1 MHDHELKSDTTF
13 FAKYKKICKVTFDA
27 GKGQFKDGKKT
38 CVTDLLEGDNPRIDY
53 PTAPDGYFCTG
64 WFDANGVRSNDI
76 EVTAD
81 IILYAHYEKLY
92 DVTFDAGSG
101 HFEDGKNTITV
112 NVDEDTYPSYK
123 EPVSPEG
130 MMFIGWFDIDG
141 NSYQNNSIKE
151 DTTFYAK
158 YGNTIHVTFDS
169 GIGHF
174 ENGDTTYVTK
184 TAAGKEVDSVNPIVP
199 SGYKFAGWYDD
210 DGHKPSNAPYDKDTV
225 FHAKYIKLFKVTYD
239 AGNGHFE
246 DGQNTVTVDV
256 EEDAYP
262 YYKEPMS
269 PEGMMFIGWFDV
281 DGNSYQK
288 TTIKEDTTFYA
299 KYGSTIHVTF
309 DAGKGHFE
317 NGDKTKIV
325 KTPEGVRVY
334 GGSVI
339 SPDGMLFDGWYD
351 ENGKSLY
358 WSDFKKDVT
367 YYARYVKALTIT
379 FKANGGIG
387 DTFTATVGEGNYYSS
402 ENFDSKF
409 THPDGKVLIGFQD
422 EETGKFYK
430 LGYGYQFFNDATLLA
445 QWADPVTV
453 TLDCNGGTTSKGSLV
468 QETWAKNTTLS
479 HDSILDEKP
488 VKEGMIFTGWHLDSV
503 DGPKIDPQTI
513 VFDRDT
519 VVYASYSKAVHININ
534 LDDLG
539 MKSKSIE
546 VAKGESVKLRDIC
559 YVSAPE
565 DKEIVGYRID
575 GTNTIINENQ
585 ELVFDKDI
593 NLTAVVKNK
602 IKLTYDSNGAGFDS
616 INEYVSSSDYSC
628 FYNVF
633 GKTPKGKYFAGWAAN
648 SPDGVVYTSATNG
661 MPFTEDTTLY
671 AVWKDGCTIH
681 LDLGEGVNGS
691 IRNGDVVKKG
701 TSFSLDDIRVEQNP
715 NGKKLAGWRIDEDPK
730 VIGVYSFL
738 IINKDITVHAV
749 WEDVTNI
756 TVTVKDPE
764 TDDVLYTYEIEK
776 GTYFRDNDKIKKFL
790 PKGKALFGWTL
801 DKDKKDIISQYNLTF
816 DKDVVLY
823 PVYVDNVKITLDW
836 GSEGKGYLTYSTDKV
851 DMNTLECGKGL
862 SIPYFNYTV
871 VKSPKGKA
879 LAGWRIENTENILY
893 ANETYVNNQGYIVD
907 QDTTLHA
914 VWKDTV
920 KLTLNAN
927 GEKFANNQE
936 VIEKEYIKNNDLY
949 SYNPQYPWEQ
959 KNVDGTKVITGWRV
973 GSPDGPLMSKKLY
986 NEFDSDTTYYAVWSD
1001 LITICFENKGI
1012 KVAEYDN
1019 TYAWTLRSIYN
1030 FMVLKLNPSIK
1041 NDFDD
1046 DAFVGWYNVETGEKL
1061 TEDTVFTKDC
1071 VFEAKTENR
1080 PIKIKYDYNG
1090 GTGKLNEVTTMS
1102 GYLTIAM
1109 LNDPYIEA
1117 PDNKVFVGWSLERD
1131 GDILQ
1136 SANYAPFYFDKDTTL
1151 YAKYASEVTLTIH
1164 DGSYTFTEKVP
1175 MNEWMRFVLGSR
1187 CTIDGKTYYG
1197 GQSVKFSKDTDV
1209 YLYEGSGSSR
1219 IPIDYRDI
1227 TKLTGNGSG
1236 FVAGKVFMRIHFGGL
1251 SITED
1256 AGQEIDLVLDESF
1269 IPKGMKF
1276 DKWET
1281 VGDITIKDPTSK
1293 KTSFIMPKNELGK
1306 IHEIYA
1312 TYTPRIPLQLEKD
1325 TLELNKG
1332 EKDQIKVTG
1341 DYEKLTWSSSDS
1353 STVEVDQSGNIHAL
1367 KSGKATITAKD
1378 NSGQSISCVV
1388 TVTNKL
1394 KNLTLNEKELN
1405 LKGKTEK
1412 KLNVTLTPKDADSEK
1427 LTWTSSNEGVV
1438 KVSEDGTLTS
1448 VSCGEAIIT
1457 VSSESGLKDSCKVK
1471 VSHDWILES
1480 KLDATAENEGKN
1492 VYRCSLC
1499 NETKEE
1505 TIPKL
1510 IGKWV
1515 TDSHG
1520 KWYQYSNGTYEKSG
1534 FKHIDNHTYYFQSNG
1549 YVQVGWL
1556 LLNNDWYMFD
1566 SEGVMITG
1574 WNGSYYFDENGK
1586 MMKNAFTPDHYY
1598 VGSSGTYL
1606 TNCWFKHNSK
1616 DYYADNYGH
1625 IVKNKWIGSYY
1636 LGSDGVMV
1644 TNTFTPDG
1652 YYCGSDGAYVTN
1664 CWIKVNDI
1672 DYYMNASGKVTKNTW
1687 VGDYYLDGNGYIV
1700 KNAWIGAY
1708 YLDSNGKYVTNAF
1721 TPDGYYCGSDGAYVT
1736 NCWIKVNGKYYYMNA
1751 AGTVTKNAWVGSYYL
1766 GSDGAMLT
1774 NTYTPDGYYVGAD
1787 GLWTPVKWI
1796 QSGNKWWY
1804 RHSDGSY
1811 TTNDFE
1817 VIGNQKYYF
1826 DSNGYMVTGWQ
1837 CISGQW
1843 YYFDSNGFYQTG
1855 EHFINGEY
1863 YYFNNQGIMQTGYAE
1878 DGWEYNSSGQRIVYW
1893 SSYSTKPV
1901 YHRTPH
1907 NIKQHNLVRGT
1918 YSQAVAADKTNYCK
1932 TC

>member
-1 MHDHELKSDTTF
+1 M
-13 FAKYKKICKVTFDA
+13 
-27 GKGQFKDGKKT
+27 
-38 CVTDLLEGDNPRIDY
+38 
-53 PTAPDGYFCTG
+53 
-64 WFDANGVRSNDI
+64 
-76 EVTAD
+76 
-81 IILYAHYEKLY
+81 
-92 DVTFDAGSG
+92 
-101 HFEDGKNTITV
+101 
-112 NVDEDTYPSYK
+112 
-123 EPVSPEG
+123 
-130 MMFIGWFDIDG
+130 
-141 NSYQNNSIKE
+141 
-151 DTTFYAK
+151 
-158 YGNTIHVTFDS
+158 
-169 GIGHF
+169 
-174 ENGDTTYVTK
+174 
-184 TAAGKEVDSVNPIVP
+184 
-199 SGYKFAGWYDD
+199 
-210 DGHKPSNAPYDKDTV
+210 
-225 FHAKYIKLFKVTYD
+225 
-239 AGNGHFE
+239 
-246 DGQNTVTVDV
+246 
-256 EEDAYP
+256 
-262 YYKEPMS
+262 
-269 PEGMMFIGWFDV
+269 
-281 DGNSYQK
+281 
-288 TTIKEDTTFYA
+288 
-299 KYGSTIHVTF
+299 
-309 DAGKGHFE
+309 
-317 NGDKTKIV
+317 
-325 KTPEGVRVY
+325 
-334 GGSVI
+334 
-339 SPDGMLFDGWYD
+339 
-351 ENGKSLY
+351 
-358 WSDFKKDVT
+358 
-367 YYARYVKALTIT
+367 
-379 FKANGGIG
+379 
-387 DTFTATVGEGNYYSS
+387 
-402 ENFDSKF
+402 
-409 THPDGKVLIGFQD
+409 
-422 EETGKFYK
+422 
-430 LGYGYQFFNDATLLA
+430 
-445 QWADPVTV
+445 
-453 TLDCNGGTTSKGSLV
+453 
-468 QETWAKNTTLS
+468 
-479 HDSILDEKP
+479 
-488 VKEGMIFTGWHLDSV
+488 
-503 DGPKIDPQTI
+503 
-513 VFDRDT
+513 
-519 VVYASYSKAVHININ
+519 
-534 LDDLG
+534 
-539 MKSKSIE
+539 
-546 VAKGESVKLRDIC
+546 
-559 YVSAPE
+559 
-565 DKEIVGYRID
+565 
-575 GTNTIINENQ
+575 
-585 ELVFDKDI
+585 
-593 NLTAVVKNK
+593 
-602 IKLTYDSNGAGFDS
+602 
-616 INEYVSSSDYSC
+616 
-628 FYNVF
+628 
-633 GKTPKGKYFAGWAAN
+633 
-648 SPDGVVYTSATNG
+648 
-661 MPFTEDTTLY
+661 
-671 AVWKDGCTIH
+671 
-681 LDLGEGVNGS
+681 
-691 IRNGDVVKKG
+691 
-701 TSFSLDDIRVEQNP
+701 
-715 NGKKLAGWRIDEDPK
+715 
-730 VIGVYSFL
+730 YSFL

-801 DKDKKDIISQYNLTF
+801 DKDKKDIISQYNSTF

-862 SIPYFNYTV
+862 PIPYFDYTIL
-871 VKSPKGKA
+871 KSPKGKA
-879 LAGWRIENTENILY
+879 LAGWRIDDTDDVISAGTSYTNSNY
-893 ANETYVNNQGYIVD
+893 KVYK
-907 QDTTLHA
+907 DTTLHA

-949 SYNPQYPWEQ
+949 SYNLEYPWEQ
-959 KNVDGTKVITGWRV
+959 KNVDGTKVVTGWRV
-973 GSPDGPLMSKKLY
+973 GSPDGPLMQKKTY
-986 NEFDSDTTYYAVWSD
+986 IAFDSDTTYYAVWSD
-1001 LITICFENKGI
+1001 LITIRFENKGI

-1019 TYAWTLRSIYN
+1019 TYARTLRSIYN
-1030 FMVLKLNPSIK
+1030 FMVLNLNPSIK

-1090 GTGKLNEVTTMS
+1090 GTGKLDEVTTMS
-1102 GYLTIAM
+1102 GYLTNAM

-1197 GQSVKFSKDTDV
+1197 GQSFKFSKDTDV

-1219 IPIDYRDI
+1219 ISIDYRDI
-1227 TKLTGNGSG
+1227 TKLIGNGFG
-1236 FVAGKVFMRIHFGGL
+1236 FVASKVFVRIHFGGL

-1276 DKWET
+1276 DRWQT
-1281 VGDITIKDPTSK
+1281 VGDISIKDPTSK
-1293 KTSFIMPKNELGK
+1293 KTLFIMPKNELGK
-1306 IHEIYA
+1306 TYEIYA
-1312 TYTPRIPLQLEKD
+1312 TYKPIVPLQFEKESI
-1325 TLELNKG
+1325 ELNKS
-1332 EKDQIKVTG
+1332 ERSQLKVNG
-1341 DYEKLTWSSSDS
+1341 DYETLTWSSSDS
-1353 STVEVDQSGNIHAL
+1353 TIVEVNQSGNIHAL

-1378 NSGQSISCVV
+1378 NSGQTISCVV

-1394 KNLTLNEKELN
+1394 KNLTLNEKALD
-1405 LKGKTEK
+1405 LKGKTVK
-1412 KLNVTLTPKDADSEK
+1412 KLSVTLTPNDADSEK

-1438 KVSEDGTLTS
+1438 KVNEDGTLTT

-1457 VSSESGLKDSCKVK
+1457 VSSKSGLKDSCKVK

-1499 NETKEE
+1499 NKTKEE

-1534 FKHIDNHTYYFQSNG
+1534 FKQIDNHTYYFQSNG

-1598 VGSSGTYL
+1598 VGSSGAYL
-1606 TNCWFKHNSK
+1606 TNCW
-1616 DYYADNYGH
+1616 
-1625 IVKNKWIGSYY
+1625 V
-1636 LGSDGVMV
+1636 
-1644 TNTFTPDG
+1644 
-1652 YYCGSDGAYVTN
+1652 
-1664 CWIKVNDI
+1664 
-1672 DYYMNASGKVTKNTW
+1672 
-1687 VGDYYLDGNGYIV
+1687 
-1700 KNAWIGAY
+1700 
-1708 YLDSNGKYVTNAF
+1708 
-1721 TPDGYYCGSDGAYVT
+1721 
-1736 NCWIKVNGKYYYMNA
+1736 KVNGKYYYMNA

-1774 NTYTPDGYYVGAD
+1774 NTYTPDGYYVGSD
-1787 GLWTPVKWI
+1787 GLWTPAKWI

-1817 VIGNQKYYF
+1817 EIGNQRYYF

-1893 SSYSTKPV
+1893 SSYSTNPV

-1907 NIKQHNLVRGT
+1907 NISRHNLVRGT
-1918 YSQAVAADKTNYCK
+1918 YSQAVAAGKTNYCK